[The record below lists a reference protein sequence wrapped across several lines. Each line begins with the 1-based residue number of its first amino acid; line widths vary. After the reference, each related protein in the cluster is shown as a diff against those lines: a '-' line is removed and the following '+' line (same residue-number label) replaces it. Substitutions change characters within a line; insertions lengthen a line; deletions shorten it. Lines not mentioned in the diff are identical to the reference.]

1 MVSPHLKRKTQ
12 ELPHVS
18 PGAQKLLKTVY
29 NQQNREE
36 GETEA
41 PKVRVSEL
49 ISKMAFY
56 YEKIRNSVDYN
67 EEYLLRKDA
76 IERILKRQIVIESII
91 KASKSEE
98 IAKHLLVELIRAGY
112 LPNNKVPED
121 KIREVGRI
129 IEKYIKLR
137 NYSLPSL
144 ASSLNLSPSEKRT
157 KAEKKNIEERR
168 DLNNWILALAAS
180 EIEENL
186 GRDEVKETVVK
197 NLFEYLNSNIQL
209 PENSSYRKDLKIQI
223 YISIHRKFLKFDDD
237 MLSFILFK
245 YFNGE
250 WKVAGDEEIK
260 SIGENIDAH
269 RQAINKQLEH
279 PLARQIDKVVG
290 RYSIF
295 YSILTDMMREDPVY
309 FYNVVSSK
317 PEVFSDLA
325 KKIFNKRFKQS
336 KSKLWRAAT
345 RSIIYIFLTKSIFVI
360 ILEVPATKWLGET
373 IDPLS
378 LAINILFP
386 PFLLF
391 LAVFFTRL
399 SNEENTSRVIEGVKE
414 ITFQEDQRS
423 EPVYLRSPSKRGR
436 VSNFVFGTFYS
447 LTFLIS
453 FGAVVWILDQIGF
466 NWVSIIIFLF
476 FLAFVSFFAIRIRK
490 TTREFI
496 IVEPKEN
503 IFTFLLDFFSIPII
517 AVGKWLSQRFSR
529 LNVFVF
535 ILDFII
541 EAPFKVF
548 VEIAEQWTK
557 YVKERKDDIV

>member
-41 PKVRVSEL
+41 PKIRVSEL

>member
-1 MVSPHLKRKTQ
+1 
-12 ELPHVS
+12 
-18 PGAQKLLKTVY
+18 
-29 NQQNREE
+29 
-36 GETEA
+36 
-41 PKVRVSEL
+41 
-49 ISKMAFY
+49 
-56 YEKIRNSVDYN
+56 
-67 EEYLLRKDA
+67 
-76 IERILKRQIVIESII
+76 
-91 KASKSEE
+91 
-98 IAKHLLVELIRAGY
+98 
-112 LPNNKVPED
+112 
-121 KIREVGRI
+121 
-129 IEKYIKLR
+129 
-137 NYSLPSL
+137 
-144 ASSLNLSPSEKRT
+144 
-157 KAEKKNIEERR
+157 
-168 DLNNWILALAAS
+168 
-180 EIEENL
+180 
-186 GRDEVKETVVK
+186 
-197 NLFEYLNSNIQL
+197 
-209 PENSSYRKDLKIQI
+209 
-223 YISIHRKFLKFDDD
+223 
-237 MLSFILFK
+237 LSFILFK

-250 WKVAGDEEIK
+250 WKAAGDEEIK